1 MIDECTSQSNLLIAA
16 LPLAERQMWMAH
28 LEPVQMQ
35 AGEVLQ
41 QPGTTPTHAYF
52 PVTAPVSLL
61 QGTQDG
67 ASTEVAM
74 VGREGMIDTSLFLG
88 GEASGGWASVQAGG
102 LAYRVPAPW
111 LLTQFE
117 RNGALR
123 HLLLRYT
130 QALMA
135 QMAQTAVCNRH
146 HTLSQRLCRWL
157 LQNLDQAPRGE
168 LRVTQEVIAVMLGVR
183 REGVTEALGRLQHDG
198 AIRCARG
205 KIRVLDRALLVQ
217 RSCECYGVVKDE
229 MDRMLPS
236 LA

>member
-1 MIDECTSQSNLLIAA
+1 MAHEEIPQHNLLIAA
-16 LPLAERQMWMAH
+16 LPLAERQVWMAH
-28 LEPVQMQ
+28 LEPVEMR

-88 GEASGGWASVQAGG
+88 GEASGSWASVQAGG

-111 LLTQFE
+111 LLARFE

-146 HTLSQRLCRWL
+146 HSLSQRLCRRL
-157 LQNLDQAPRGE
+157 LQNLDQAPRDE
-168 LRVTQEVIAVMLGVR
+168 LRVTQEVIAGMLGVR
-183 REGVTEALGRLQHDG
+183 REGVTEALGRLQHGG
-198 AIRCARG
+198 AISCARG
-205 KIRVLDRALLVQ
+205 KIRVLDRALLMR
-217 RSCECYGVVKDE
+217 RSCECYAVVRDE
-229 MDRMLPS
+229 LDRMLPS
-236 LA
+236 PA